1 MILKLVKSLEMMQE
15 KRRLIIIMTTTELLF
30 LVKLNTRGPS
40 VTKIVKE
47 NCHLLQNNKILKG
60 LFPEYSILV
69 ANKRKSNL
77 KDLLLKRDLYNIKK
91 NLFDNAKHGYKSC
104 KKKFDSCNNFLGE
117 KTAIKYFATGRIF
130 NPLSAN
136 PTKWPNALKQFVGKL
151 PMNCVSVFGHFVKL
165 ALKRLKSEEIV
176 HVKRKM

>member
-60 LFPEYSILV
+60 LFPE
-69 ANKRKSNL
+69 
-77 KDLLLKRDLYNIKK
+77 
-91 NLFDNAKHGYKSC
+91 
-104 KKKFDSCNNFLGE
+104 
-117 KTAIKYFATGRIF
+117 
-130 NPLSAN
+130 
-136 PTKWPNALKQFVGKL
+136 
-151 PMNCVSVFGHFVKL
+151 
-165 ALKRLKSEEIV
+165 
-176 HVKRKM
+176 